1 MQDDKWYTFIDD
13 DNLLLD
19 DTFLYEIPYYEEGG
33 FVGCNPVL
41 FTRQGRSTFTTI
53 MDWIR
58 YFEDITVFR
67 FFTGLTKRPWIGLHG
82 EMLTV
87 KGRVFKEIGYDKSSI
102 AEDFNFAIQ
111 LIRTFRYQ

>member
-19 DTFLYEIPYYEEGG
+19 DTFLYEIPYYEERG

-67 FFTGLTKRPWIGLHG
+67 FFTGLTKRPWIGQC
-82 EMLTV
+82 
-87 KGRVFKEIGYDKSSI
+87 KKSYAMVI
-102 AEDFNFAIQ
+102 IIFNDISGKD
-111 LIRTFRYQ
+111 